1 MKKET
6 VVWAMLATAT
16 YATAQNGKFPT
27 SGVSADSVQTE
38 KDSIK
43 ANQEA
48 EIKADK
54 EAEIQAVTVTGHR
67 PMYKMRNDAL
77 VTRVRN
83 TPLAKEPTLDDVLKH
98 IPGMKQ
104 TADGTLEVNGLG
116 APTIYLNDKKATSTE
131 LSHLDVK
138 LIDEIELITTPG
150 AKYDATTGAVLRILT
165 RRTDEGIFGKMQ
177 VYDKLSEVNTN
188 HEELTLGWVTKKI
201 SLTGF
206 YGYTDN
212 RYNVHQPQEALVR
225 AKDGEYLFGTDRH
238 GKNKANYNATELNFD
253 WLLSKQ
259 HEVGIQWEGL
269 WLNGGRSEKQ
279 QQYYRYPNPAGED
292 TNREMKLSDA
302 DGEMKYVDA
311 ESQQWGHQ
319 RSHHF
324 NLFHL
329 AKWSKHFS
337 SQIYLDYARNKDSDS
352 QPITEK
358 EGSEMQETLNR
369 SNSNYDIYS
378 GRIEVKQLIS
388 DKHSINY
395 GGEWSLMEGKGKT
408 ESSADMLGTTEYKN
422 HDTKTAAYL
431 QYQGEAGRWSWWAGI
446 RYEHLTSR
454 YTNLSEESPDNM
466 ERHYDQWF
474 PSFGITLKEPSWH
487 HSLSFRTTT
496 ARPSFSQLSGNIYY
510 ISRFQYQISNPK
522 LQPVNTYRLTYSVQ
536 WKDFMGMLRYT
547 RTDHS
552 IMYIHE
558 VPEDKPVRYV
568 STFMNFNKI
577 QKYMAYLNWG
587 HVFGC
592 WRPNVNA
599 SITYQRFSVNDH
611 GELISYNGA
620 TWNASFDNYFTLPN
634 DYQLSLS
641 YSFDNGGQVGKT
653 KFRPTQNWSLGANK
667 SWMDGRLQVAFS
679 ANDLFHQQL
688 FKERIHEHAVDFSQT
703 EDYKLWS
710 YKLTVTWKFNKRKGR
725 YNGMN
730 SAEDELNRL

>member
-6 VVWAMLATAT
+6 VLCAMLATAT
-16 YATAQNGKFPT
+16 CATAQNGKFPT
-27 SGVSADSVQTE
+27 SGVSADSIQTE

-48 EIKADK
+48 ETKADK
-54 EAEIQAVTVTGHR
+54 KAEIQAVTVTGHR

-83 TPLAKEPTLDDVLKH
+83 TPLAKEPTLEDVLRH

-116 APTIYLNDKKATSTE
+116 APTIYLNDKKATSAE

-225 AKDGEYLFGTDRH
+225 ANDGEYLFGADRH

-253 WLLSKQ
+253 WLISKQ

-292 TNREMKLSDA
+292 TNSEMKLSDI
-302 DGEMKYVDA
+302 DGEMKYFDA

-329 AKWSKHFS
+329 AKWSKHLS
-337 SQIYLDYARNKDSDS
+337 SQIYLDYARNKDSDR

-395 GGEWSLMEGKGKT
+395 GGEWSLMEGKGRT

-454 YTNLSEESPDNM
+454 YTNLSEISPDNM
-466 ERHYDQWF
+466 ERHYDQ
-474 PSFGITLKEPSWH
+474 
-487 HSLSFRTTT
+487 
-496 ARPSFSQLSGNIYY
+496 
-510 ISRFQYQISNPK
+510 
-522 LQPVNTYRLTYSVQ
+522 
-536 WKDFMGMLRYT
+536 
-547 RTDHS
+547 
-552 IMYIHE
+552 
-558 VPEDKPVRYV
+558 
-568 STFMNFNKI
+568 
-577 QKYMAYLNWG
+577 
-587 HVFGC
+587 
-592 WRPNVNA
+592 
-599 SITYQRFSVNDH
+599 
-611 GELISYNGA
+611 
-620 TWNASFDNYFTLPN
+620 
-634 DYQLSLS
+634 
-641 YSFDNGGQVGKT
+641 
-653 KFRPTQNWSLGANK
+653 
-667 SWMDGRLQVAFS
+667 
-679 ANDLFHQQL
+679 
-688 FKERIHEHAVDFSQT
+688 
-703 EDYKLWS
+703 
-710 YKLTVTWKFNKRKGR
+710 
-725 YNGMN
+725 
-730 SAEDELNRL
+730 

>member
-1 MKKET
+1 
-6 VVWAMLATAT
+6 
-16 YATAQNGKFPT
+16 
-27 SGVSADSVQTE
+27 
-38 KDSIK
+38 
-43 ANQEA
+43 
-48 EIKADK
+48 
-54 EAEIQAVTVTGHR
+54 
-67 PMYKMRNDAL
+67 
-77 VTRVRN
+77 
-83 TPLAKEPTLDDVLKH
+83 
-98 IPGMKQ
+98 
-104 TADGTLEVNGLG
+104 
-116 APTIYLNDKKATSTE
+116 
-131 LSHLDVK
+131 
-138 LIDEIELITTPG
+138 
-150 AKYDATTGAVLRILT
+150 
-165 RRTDEGIFGKMQ
+165 
-177 VYDKLSEVNTN
+177 
-188 HEELTLGWVTKKI
+188 
-201 SLTGF
+201 
-206 YGYTDN
+206 
-212 RYNVHQPQEALVR
+212 
-225 AKDGEYLFGTDRH
+225 
-238 GKNKANYNATELNFD
+238 
-253 WLLSKQ
+253 
-259 HEVGIQWEGL
+259 
-269 WLNGGRSEKQ
+269 
-279 QQYYRYPNPAGED
+279 
-292 TNREMKLSDA
+292 
-302 DGEMKYVDA
+302 MKYFDA

-395 GGEWSLMEGKGKT
+395 GSEWSLMKGKGRT

-431 QYQGEAGRWSWWAGI
+431 QYQGEAGKWNWWAGI

-474 PSFGITLKEPSWH
+474 PSFGITLNEPSWH

-510 ISRFQYQISNPK
+510 TSRFQYQISNPK

-547 RTDHS
+547 RIDHS
-552 IMYIHE
+552 IMYVHE
-558 VPEDKPVRYV
+558 VPKDKPVRYV
-568 STFMNFNKI
+568 STFMNFNKM

-688 FKERIHEHAVDFSQT
+688 FKERTYEHAVDFSQT